1 MFPLSSNQTKI
12 CLDPVYV
19 DHFLFDSYD
28 KNAQKTGE
36 VVWVAMSCNIYC
48 PLKRK
53 VFLILIKITE
63 MHVGSYTL
71 SKLNF
76 GFSAFIFQNLGT
88 GLENFSETSQTQFTS
103 RLSKSLGLHEQG
115 CVILH
120 VLPVSIEHKN

>member
-1 MFPLSSNQTKI
+1 LSHNELQHLLSFEKKG
-12 CLDPVYV
+12 
-19 DHFLFDSYD
+19 FFDSD
-28 KNAQKTGE
+28 
-36 VVWVAMSCNIYC
+36 
-48 PLKRK
+48 
-53 VFLILIKITE
+53 KITE

-71 SKLNF
+71 NKLNF
-76 GFSAFIFQNLGT
+76 AFSAFVFQNLAT

>member
-1 MFPLSSNQTKI
+1 
-12 CLDPVYV
+12 
-19 DHFLFDSYD
+19 
-28 KNAQKTGE
+28 
-36 VVWVAMSCNIYC
+36 MSCNIYC

-53 VFLILIKITE
+53 VFLFLIQITE

-88 GLENFSETSQTQFTS
+88 GLENFIETSQTQFTS